1 MVKKTSKK
9 NKAFTLVELIVVLVI
24 LAILAAILIP
34 AMLGYIDRARE
45 KQDILN
51 ARNLLIATQAQF
63 TEAYATGGDK
73 LKDGDPVVSGTTP
86 TEKNGDVDLCATN
99 FAKKVLE
106 TADMTGENEPY
117 LFMVA
122 VGSNHNK
129 NYNKKGYTDN
139 KTTIHDKYTVYYAV
153 YMKSDNDPPY
163 YYYDG
168 KWSKKNPRGNGGDKV
183 EIFDEF
189 NRLKNG
195 NQKGL
200 RLQYYLISNKTGK
213 GSVKDGTFWDYLKK
227 TIDEKW
233 N

>member
-1 MVKKTSKK
+1 MKKH
-9 NKAFTLVELIVVLVI
+9 IVI

-45 KQDILN
+45 KQDVLN
-51 ARNLLIATQAQF
+51 ARNLLMAAQAEF
-63 TEAYATGGDK
+63 TEAYAVGGDK
-73 LKDGDPVVSGTTP
+73 LKPGDPVIVGTTP
-86 TEKNGDVDLCATN
+86 TDKNGDVDLTATA
-99 FAKKVLE
+99 FATKILQ
-106 TADMTGENEPY
+106 TADMTGENQPY

-129 NYNKKGYTDN
+129 NTNKNGYADN

-153 YMKSDNDPPY
+153 YLKSPDDPPY
-163 YYYDG
+163 YYYNG
-168 KWSKKNPRGNGGDKV
+168 KWSKKNPRGSGGDKV
-183 EIFDEF
+183 ELFDEY
-189 NRLKNG
+189 NRLKEG

-213 GSVKDGTFWDYLKK
+213 GSVKDTSFWDYLKK
-227 TIDEKW
+227 TLDEKW